1 MTEMASAGQ
10 PSVPYWRAVNQAL
23 ADAME
28 ADTRVVVFGEDVGSP
43 GGIFGV
49 TRNLQRRF
57 GAARVFDT
65 PSAEAS
71 LVGVAL
77 GASMN
82 GLRPVLELMFL
93 DFGLVAADQIINHVA
108 KARYISGDQVSTP
121 LVLRTQQGVT
131 PGSHAQ
137 HSQNLEALFAHMPGI
152 GVMAPYSVSD
162 AYWMLRAAIAD
173 DRPTLVIEHRALYT
187 GMGVIATAAE
197 ALPPDRAAV
206 VRAGTDLTLVSW
218 SRAVRWAT
226 DVADRLAAQGVSAEV
241 IDLRSL
247 VPLDLDTVVASAR
260 RTGHV
265 VVLHEA
271 VRFGGFGA
279 EVAAS
284 VSEVAFHALRLPV
297 QRFGAASTPT
307 PAAPGLQ
314 EQFLPDLARVTDS
327 IVATRAVATSA
338 AR

>member
-1 MTEMASAGQ
+1 MTDTVPAGQ
-10 PSVPYWRAVNQAL
+10 PPVPYWRAVNQAL

-28 ADTRVVVFGEDVGSP
+28 ADPRVVVFGEDVGTP

-57 GAARVFDT
+57 GADRVWDT
-65 PSAEAS
+65 PIAEAS

-121 LVLRTQQGVT
+121 LVLRSQQGVT

-152 GVMAPYSVSD
+152 AVMTPYSVSD

-173 DRPTLVIEHRALYT
+173 DRPTLVIEHRALYSRT
-187 GMGVIATAAE
+187 GVIASAE
-197 ALPPDRAAV
+197 AALPPDRAAV
-206 VRAGTDLTLVSW
+206 VRPGTDVTIVSW
-218 SRAVRWAT
+218 SRAVGWAA
-226 DVADRLAAQGVSAEV
+226 DVADRLAGQGLSPEV

-247 VPLDLDTVVASAR
+247 VPLDLDTVVESAR
-260 RTGHV
+260 KTGHV

-271 VRFGGFGA
+271 VRFGGFGG

-284 VSEVAFHALRLPV
+284 VSEVAFDALRHPV

-314 EQFLPDLARVTDS
+314 DQFLPDLAHVADS
-327 IVATRAVATSA
+327 IVA
-338 AR
+338 ARSVVSYQVR